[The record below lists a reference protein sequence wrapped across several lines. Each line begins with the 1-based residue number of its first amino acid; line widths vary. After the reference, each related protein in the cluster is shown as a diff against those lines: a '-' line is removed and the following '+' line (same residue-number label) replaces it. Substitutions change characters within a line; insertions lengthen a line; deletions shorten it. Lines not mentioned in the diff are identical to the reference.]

1 MHREVKIQ
9 AVQPVLILVVDVLAM
24 VNDKQIAGPFFYHAI
39 LSFCMRR
46 YEKKTSPPNG
56 EPDFFSSLTRL
67 EPELLKTVLCL
78 SAVPVLCHL

>member
-46 YEKKTSPPNG
+46 YEKKRAHQMVSPIFFPLHIMISASYKLQEEG
-56 EPDFFSSLTRL
+56 DFR
-67 EPELLKTVLCL
+67 
-78 SAVPVLCHL
+78 